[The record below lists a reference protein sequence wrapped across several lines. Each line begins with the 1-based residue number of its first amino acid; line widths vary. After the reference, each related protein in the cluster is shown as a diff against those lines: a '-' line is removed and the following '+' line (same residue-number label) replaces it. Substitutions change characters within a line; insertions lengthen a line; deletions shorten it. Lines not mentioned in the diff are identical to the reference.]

1 MGSKVYLIDH
11 LNADEL
17 YQRYREEQD
26 PIKRTHLQI
35 LWLLTSG
42 RPAKV
47 AAEMTGYSQRWISVL
62 VGRYNEAGVDGLG
75 DLRRFN
81 PGSRPLLDAEQRE
94 RLDRA
99 LDHPPPDGG
108 LWTGWRIAQWMCGRL
123 GRLVSPRRG
132 REYLRRLGF
141 TRQVPRPRHAQ
152 GDFAAQERF
161 KADFRAR
168 MEDLAREDPDRSVE
182 VWAFDEHR
190 AGLKP
195 VIRKVWARRGQR
207 PLARGHQRFQWV
219 YVFGFVRPATGDVV
233 WFLADAVNTA
243 MFSRILAAFARDI
256 GAGPDKIVVLVLDG
270 AGWHVA
276 KDLQVP
282 DGIRLE
288 FLPPYSPELQ
298 PAEHLW
304 PVINEPINISTP
316 WPISI
321 RSWQS
326 GAAIL
331 PTIRTGSSPPPSS
344 PGGHFSSK
352 PLPLKPSPRRW
363 YHTYKID
370 DDLNGFDAERVGT
383 TTIPSIRHGANM

>member
-1 MGSKVYLIDH
+1 MKGFGSHLLSMGSKVYLIEH
-11 LNADEL
+11 LDADEL
-17 YQRYREEQD
+17 YHRYREEQD

-35 LWLLTSG
+35 LWLLTNG

-99 LDHPPPDGG
+99 LDDPPPDGG
-108 LWTGWRIAQWMCGRL
+108 LWTGRLVAQWICGLL

-132 REYLRRLGF
+132 LEYLRRLGF
-141 TRQVPRPRHAQ
+141 TRQVPRPRHAR

-168 MEDLAREDPDRSVE
+168 MEELAREEPGRSVQ

-207 PLARGHQRFQWV
+207 PLARGHQRF
-219 YVFGFVRPATGDVV
+219 
-233 WFLADAVNTA
+233 
-243 MFSRILAAFARDI
+243 
-256 GAGPDKIVVLVLDG
+256 
-270 AGWHVA
+270 
-276 KDLQVP
+276 
-282 DGIRLE
+282 
-288 FLPPYSPELQ
+288 
-298 PAEHLW
+298 
-304 PVINEPINISTP
+304 
-316 WPISI
+316 
-321 RSWQS
+321 
-326 GAAIL
+326 
-331 PTIRTGSSPPPSS
+331 
-344 PGGHFSSK
+344 
-352 PLPLKPSPRRW
+352 
-363 YHTYKID
+363 
-370 DDLNGFDAERVGT
+370 
-383 TTIPSIRHGANM
+383 